1 MSKHILFGTDK
12 RLNQQNLEYGRKIYG
27 VHTPLPR

>member
-12 RLNQQNLEYGRKIYG
+12 RLNQENLAYGLTYRRPG
-27 VHTPLPR
+27 N

>member
-12 RLNQQNLEYGRKIYG
+12 RLRQDALEYARRNYHFGA
-27 VHTPLPR
+27 PPR

>member
-12 RLNQQNLEYGRKIYG
+12 RLRQDSLEYARRNYRFPAGC
-27 VHTPLPR
+27 

>member
-12 RLNQQNLEYGRKIYG
+12 RLRQDNLAYGLTYRRPG
-27 VHTPLPR
+27 A